1 MEKYSSRRS
10 FLGKA
15 ALAGGA
21 AVAVSKKVTAQSR
34 KTPTVELLK
43 VGMACVGSNTH
54 TSHWA
59 DQINA
64 LGDGHWPYRST
75 DMIVTHIWDSK
86 PEVAKKVAKKYNA
99 EPVKNY
105 YDMVGKVDAMIFPGF
120 FEAPW
125 WPKLTKPYLE
135 AGIPTFIDRPL
146 AHSMKEAKEMVAL
159 AKKHNTPI
167 LCTDGHEIMHEAKV
181 AQGKVTNILREGN
194 NIIGST
200 GYNHVSND
208 YPVHGIHGLFYLFTI
223 FGMDVEKIS
232 LQADG
237 WWREVIPTNP
247 TVMTWGNL
255 TLLYNGIKIDGIPEQ
270 TTPFLA
276 TQLQATNMNSSA
288 TIRIYYSVGNRRGE
302 WMDIDQYMNCQYDY
316 LDRLYY
322 LNAPTVFYMQEMFR
336 TGKMPFS
343 YEQTL
348 RKTKIFLAGWKSHI
362 DHEGKMYRVD
372 DLPDDWRAP
381 ATRPDW
387 IDESIFS

>member
-10 FLGKA
+10 FFGKA
-15 ALAGGA
+15 VAAGGA
-21 AVAVSKKVTAQSR
+21 AIAGTSKASAQTR

-43 VGMACVGSNTH
+43 VGMACVGNGTH

-59 DQINA
+59 DAINVPA
-64 LGDGHWPYRST
+64 DSHWPLRST
-75 DMIVTHIWDSK
+75 DLIVTHIWDSK
-86 PEVAKKVAKKYNA
+86 PEVAKEVAKKYNA

-105 YDMVGKVDAMIFPGF
+105 YDMVDKVDAMIFPGF

-167 LCTDGHEIMHEAKV
+167 LCTDGHEIMHESKV
-181 AQGKVTNILREGN
+181 SRGKVTNILREGN
-194 NIIGST
+194 TIIGST

-208 YPVHGIHGLFYLFTI
+208 YPMHGVHGLFYLLTV

-237 WWREVIPTNP
+237 WWREVTPTNP

-255 TLLYNGIKIDGIPEQ
+255 TLLYNGIKIDGVPEQ

-288 TIRIYYSVGNRRGE
+288 TIRIYYSTGNRRGE
-302 WMDIDQYMNCQYDY
+302 WIDIDQHMNCQYDY

-322 LNAPTVFYMQEMFR
+322 LNFPTVFYMQKMFK

-381 ATRPDW
+381 ATWPDW
-387 IDESIFS
+387 LDESIFS